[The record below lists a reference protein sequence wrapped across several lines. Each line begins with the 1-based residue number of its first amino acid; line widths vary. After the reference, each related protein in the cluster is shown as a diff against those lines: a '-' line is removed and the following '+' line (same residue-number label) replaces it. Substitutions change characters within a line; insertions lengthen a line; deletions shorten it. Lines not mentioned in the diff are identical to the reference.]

1 MYFLWITAVSVICC
15 VQNVKWS
22 GQLNFVHKFLSLAL
36 SCWNYAWQFCSLKTT
51 SQIWLKCEIKLALM
65 MDYNNVAPCQMLDV
79 MYMITAVMPLISVA
93 IPLFAHLID
102 EVNSKRSFNSLAP
115 GIYYYD
121 FEYVIFKQILVAG
134 YSDAIWLV
142 LLSLLTKSIFLLR
155 CWTNIKSFT

>member
-1 MYFLWITAVSVICC
+1 
-15 VQNVKWS
+15 
-22 GQLNFVHKFLSLAL
+22 
-36 SCWNYAWQFCSLKTT
+36 
-51 SQIWLKCEIKLALM
+51 

-93 IPLFAHLID
+93 IPLFGHLID